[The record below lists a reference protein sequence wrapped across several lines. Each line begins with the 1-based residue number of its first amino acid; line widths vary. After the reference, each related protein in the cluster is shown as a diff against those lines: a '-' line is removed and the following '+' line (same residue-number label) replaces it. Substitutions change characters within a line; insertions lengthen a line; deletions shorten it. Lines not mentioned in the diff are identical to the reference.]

1 MAGTSN
7 EVHLINFDPQNLT
20 NTRSIPFRTIQFL
33 THQQCMEMYAEYC
46 IVTGDI
52 DMSNLVQSL
61 LDTLL
66 LSYHPQMIISIIGGN
81 NNQETLI
88 QHESICKTIKAINSK
103 LRLLII
109 TNGYHSGL
117 TRSVAEGF
125 STAEPNQNNVTLIG
139 INSLQAIES
148 SDELAYNKQCSD
160 QVYSEYHI
168 HDDILGN
175 HYLDPCHDCFI
186 LFEDGDVLQLRI
198 QLQQAL
204 QNSFHHIP
212 VSSTPLK
219 SQKIQCHDTISVVS
233 LLIGGNMLDLKLSL
247 DTILRED
254 FLFIVCGS
262 GGAADLL
269 YELVSFKEAL
279 TRENIEN
286 AVLRYFSFTVQSDMD
301 HITAYQTYLIDA
313 IDRKDLI
320 QVIRTTKIR
329 DFSDDIYQVLLCNYK
344 TQTQRY
350 KMQFLWGKIDEVTLS
365 LDICNMVSNTDLPKF
380 SIHYLIRCAY
390 MKGLTTVIYALVR
403 TGKLSYRDALEGAIL
418 SVLFDGAKQTLQ
430 VIDFLLEKGTFKI
443 YHFVTVNKLKD
454 LYWEIHLSDIGQKI
468 STIMG
473 FGYINPYHLDETE
486 ETRKQKSSCCCRKFA
501 SRNSNEY
508 ENWTSQ
514 SIFAIRELFLWSLW
528 TSHLELSYHFWKQLA
543 HPIIAG
549 LVAYKILSYR
559 VEVEKHA
566 VMKQKCG
573 KYASR
578 NSNEDENWT
587 SQSIF
592 AIRELFLWSLW
603 ISHLE
608 LSYHFWKQLAHPI
621 IAGLVAYKILS
632 YRAEVEKHAVMKQ
645 KCGKYARWYKS
656 AAFEMIQDLSQE
668 DHLACSY
675 HLLKDSPEWGQMSC
689 FSIIMLLPHFNDFI
703 GLDSYIRALKSVW
716 NGVLGEELKVRQIFM
731 STMSPLASLW
741 RNSSSLKNSNHPS
754 IRDAEEATMS
764 RKQGKHHKHIRSSKK
779 QLEKYYVTPRLK
791 YFIHATFY
799 LAFLVSYAI
808 FITISFRDLPTLVE
822 QVIIAWVFSMTIEE
836 IIQSL
841 TTKLTLVSY
850 LYNCTSLT
858 TQITRWHGRYFMEK
872 FFFWITNFWN
882 IMNTSAICIFYLALV
897 FRMIEFT
904 IEVGR
909 ILYAVDF
916 IIFCLRCLQFISP
929 SINHG
934 PKLIMIRKLCG
945 DLMSFL
951 VLLLVFL
958 IAFGVATQAILYP
971 NQLSIRKAM
980 TNILVVPYLRVFGET
995 LVDESEKI
1003 IVCPLE
1009 LNNTAVASVS
1019 HGYSH
1024 YNCISVEVIT
1034 NILLVIYLLIAVVL
1048 LFNLLI
1054 AILNKSYDQLE
1065 SETKA
1070 IWAKQFSELVHD
1082 FIFRSALAPPMNL
1095 IRLVLFICRSFY
1107 NGQIY
1112 YPWYKNDSEKY
1123 TDYLKYHA
1131 QHYDGIQWEA
1141 EEAYKTVKIHYFN
1154 KEV

>member
-33 THQQCMEMYAEYC
+33 THQQCMEIYAEYC

-139 INSLQAIES
+139 INSLQAIQS

-320 QVIRTTKIR
+320 HVIRITKIR

-390 MKGLTTVIYALVR
+390 MKGLATVIYALVR

-430 VIDFLLEKGTFKI
+430 VVDFLLEKGTFKI

-473 FGYINPYHLDETE
+473 FGYINPYHLNETE
-486 ETRKQKSSCCCRKFA
+486 ETRKQKNSCCCRKFA

-573 KYASR
+573 KYA
-578 NSNEDENWT
+578 
-587 SQSIF
+587 
-592 AIRELFLWSLW
+592 
-603 ISHLE
+603 
-608 LSYHFWKQLAHPI
+608 
-621 IAGLVAYKILS
+621 
-632 YRAEVEKHAVMKQ
+632 
-645 KCGKYARWYKS
+645 RWYKS

-689 FSIIMLLPHFNDFI
+689 FSIIMLLPHFDDFI

-754 IRDAEEATMS
+754 NRDAEEATMS
-764 RKQGKHHKHIRSSKK
+764 RKRGKHHKHILSSKK

-808 FITISFRDLPTLVE
+808 FITISFRDLPTLAE

-836 IIQSL
+836 IIQ
-841 TTKLTLVSY
+841 
-850 LYNCTSLT
+850 
-858 TQITRWHGRYFMEK
+858 
-872 FFFWITNFWN
+872 
-882 IMNTSAICIFYLALV
+882 
-897 FRMIEFT
+897 
-904 IEVGR
+904 
-909 ILYAVDF
+909 
-916 IIFCLRCLQFISP
+916 
-929 SINHG
+929 
-934 PKLIMIRKLCG
+934 CG

-995 LVDESEKI
+995 LVDES
-1003 IVCPLE
+1003 
-1009 LNNTAVASVS
+1009 
-1019 HGYSH
+1019 
-1024 YNCISVEVIT
+1024 
-1034 NILLVIYLLIAVVL
+1034 AVVL

-1131 QHYDGIQWEA
+1131 QYYDGIQWEA

-1154 KEV
+1154 KELETPCPDIYMIIAVS